1 MPTVRLREVI
11 RMSAPQEKVSIH
23 LLTILELWYQNEVSD
38 IKIVVN
44 GEELYSN
51 ADVLDSFMFNFADY
65 YFTAYEDW
73 ATASNFKALWKM
85 WIRNNGENLYRQYH
99 ALFAT
104 YDPLHN
110 YDMMEM
116 AADGKRIDKTT
127 KETQPTGKT
136 ISEIQQDRN
145 AIGSAATGDPI
156 MHTKTET
163 SYDQAKSTETET
175 PSNTQ
180 TMSFDGGTLTG
191 YHDAAEH
198 YLQRSGNIGTTTSM
212 QMIRSEVEGRRDE
225 MVDLLY
231 DFIKRFVDRYCYY
244 VG

>member
-1 MPTVRLREVI
+1 MP
-11 RMSAPQEKVSIH
+11 QKKVSIH
-23 LLTILELWYQNEVSD
+23 LQTILELWYQNEVSD

-44 GEELYSN
+44 NEELYSN
-51 ADVLDSFMFNFADY
+51 ADVLDNFMFNFADY
-65 YFTAYEDW
+65 YFTAYEDR
-73 ATASNFKALWKM
+73 ATAADFKALWKM

-104 YDPLHN
+104 YNPLHN
-110 YDMMEM
+110 YDMQET
-116 AADGKRIDKTT
+116 AADGKRIDKTVT
-127 KETQPTGKT
+127 DTQPTGKT
-136 ISEIQQDRN
+136 ISETQQDRN

-180 TMSFDGGTLTG
+180 SMSFDGSTLTG